1 MLIYHNLQ
9 ISTAGLAPLVF
20 HLDIFRPKELD
31 KTKHAYIVLSI
42 SSWVHFK
49 KLRYVEKVSS
59 LMSLSVTGS
68 LKKTLWQKVGAII
81 APNEAMNYKG
91 CAPLGVRN

>member
-1 MLIYHNLQ
+1 MAVGYTL
-9 ISTAGLAPLVF
+9 
-20 HLDIFRPKELD
+20 
-31 KTKHAYIVLSI
+31 
-42 SSWVHFK
+42 
-49 KLRYVEKVSS
+49 KLGYVEKVSS

-91 CAPLGVRN
+91 AVRGPVGG

>member
-1 MLIYHNLQ
+1 MAVGYTL
-9 ISTAGLAPLVF
+9 
-20 HLDIFRPKELD
+20 
-31 KTKHAYIVLSI
+31 
-42 SSWVHFK
+42 
-49 KLRYVEKVSS
+49 KLGYVEKVSS

-91 CAPLGVRN
+91 AVRGGSVGG